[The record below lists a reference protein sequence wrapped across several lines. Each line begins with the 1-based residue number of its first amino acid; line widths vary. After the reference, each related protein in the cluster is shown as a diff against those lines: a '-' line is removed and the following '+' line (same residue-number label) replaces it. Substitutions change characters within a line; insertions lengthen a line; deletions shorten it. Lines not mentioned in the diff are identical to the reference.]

1 MVKQRGYTLL
11 EVTVMMS
18 VFGALLAI
26 FFVLTAEMRRWE
38 KRLPVNYMRHP
49 QVAAMMMRMRRDV
62 LDASVA
68 GTGPYKNTFGTFE
81 LGPKVLILDT
91 VLPNGTIQTVVWDLS
106 EPSVVRRHAYTGQMK
121 TDTWTARGMPPDF
134 MSTTEI
140 AAVEFDDRPY
150 GVRITA
156 SDKDGKIAIDQ
167 ILQPRA
173 HD

>member
-26 FFVLTAEMRRWE
+26 FFVLTAEMRKWE

-49 QVAAMMMRMRRDV
+49 QVASVMMRLRRDV

-68 GTGPYKNTFGTFE
+68 GTGPYKETFGTFQQ
-81 LGPKVLILDT
+81 GPKVLILDT
-91 VLPNGTIQTVVWDLS
+91 VLPNGTIQTVVWDFS
-106 EPSVVRRHAYTGQMK
+106 EPAVVRRHAYTGQLK
-121 TDTWTARGMPPDF
+121 TETWTARGMPSTF
-134 MSTTEI
+134 MSETEI
-140 AAVEFDDRPY
+140 TAVEFANRPF

-156 SDKDGKIAIDQ
+156 SDTDGKTAIDQ
-167 ILQPRA
+167 ILQPRS
-173 HD
+173 HH